1 LLPWGLALTRP
12 PKGLFVGISTLDSI
26 FGVEG
31 FPAPND
37 KAKVH
42 NWELLAGGLATNA
55 AVAFRALGGAAT
67 LLTVLGR
74 HPLADVIR
82 QDLAQQEIDVRDM
95 VPERTE
101 PPAFA
106 SIVVTSP
113 GGDRMATSTGT
124 RHLPQPESSGD
135 VVEQRQPD
143 VVLVDGHHIPLS
155 IDAAI
160 KARERNIPVVVDAGS
175 WKPGFE
181 KLLPLCDAAICAE
194 LFRPP
199 GVSDTESLLDYLTD
213 LQIPYRAVTH
223 GDQPIVYRSPDGD
236 GTVSIDP
243 IEAVDTLG
251 AGDIYHGAFAYE
263 WATGV
268 RDFPAALKAASRVA
282 GLSCQHFGTRSW
294 IEHL

>member
-1 LLPWGLALTRP
+1 MHSWGL
-12 PKGLFVGISTLDSI
+12 I
-26 FGVEG
+26 
-31 FPAPND
+31 
-37 KAKVH
+37 
-42 NWELLAGGLATNA
+42 AGGLATNA
-55 AVAFRALGGAAT
+55 AVAFRALGGEAT

-74 HPLADVIR
+74 HPLTEVIR
-82 QDLAQQEIDVRDM
+82 QDLASQQIDVRDM

-124 RHLPQPESSGD
+124 RHLPQPEHSGD
-135 VVEQRQPD
+135 AVEIERPN
-143 VVLVDGHHIPLS
+143 VVLVDGHHIPMA
-155 IDAAI
+155 IDAAL
-160 KARERNIPVVVDAGS
+160 KARTHGIPVVLDAGS

-181 KLLPLCDAAICAE
+181 QLLPLCDAAICAE

-199 GVSDTESLLDYLTD
+199 GVSDTESLLDYLTELD
-213 LQIPYRAVTH
+213 IPYRAVTH
-223 GDQPIVYRSPDGD
+223 GDRPIVFRSPDGD

-263 WATGV
+263 WAGGA